1 MRESSKKLR
10 YFSTFAGIGGFEIGI
25 GERGECVG
33 YSEID
38 PHAIHIYQHH
48 FPQHKNYGDITKLD
62 AEHLPDFDLLVGGF
76 PCQAFSIAGRRGGFS
91 DTRGTLFF
99 DLARVLKAKRPSFFV
114 FENVK
119 GLLSHDQGRTFGT
132 IIRTLDELGYD
143 CQWQVLN
150 SKNHGV
156 PQNRERVF
164 IIGHTR
170 GIARPKVFPF
180 YDSGEAIAR
189 EVASTTV
196 DANYSKGIDN
206 HGARTAIIQLNE
218 PTHSNDRVY
227 DPEGISP
234 TLNTMQ
240 GERRQ
245 PFIRVTKDGFHHRRD
260 DKKKSSIQGT
270 HVTFPQGKSHALS
283 TAHVPMTIN
292 ETTIRRLTPLECER
306 LQGFPDNW
314 TKVEIDQTS
323 KIKKA
328 VGIKKYTSDT
338 QRYKTIGNAVTTN
351 VVRDIIDKLTASR

>member
-1 MRESSKKLR
+1 METSQSL
-10 YFSTFAGIGGFEIGI
+10 TQN
-25 GERGECVG
+25 
-33 YSEID
+33 
-38 PHAIHIYQHH
+38 IYQILTSWSVASRAKRSAL
-48 FPQHKNYGDITKLD
+48 QV
-62 AEHLPDFDLLVGGF
+62 AEG
-76 PCQAFSIAGRRGGFS
+76 
-91 DTRGTLFF
+91 LFRHQRYALF

-260 DKKKSSIQGT
+260 DKKKALYKALT
-270 HVTFPQGKSHALS
+270 SHS
-283 TAHVPMTIN
+283 
-292 ETTIRRLTPLECER
+292 RR
-306 LQGFPDNW
+306 
-314 TKVEIDQTS
+314 
-323 KIKKA
+323 
-328 VGIKKYTSDT
+328 
-338 QRYKTIGNAVTTN
+338 
-351 VVRDIIDKLTASR
+351 ASLML